1 MAAPVLK
8 FKRGAFAD
16 LPTLAVGEPGF
27 TTDRYQLFVGSPT
40 GNKIIGGGD
49 FWNENSTTEGGG
61 IRLYEGTNNG
71 DDFVELKAPDNVG
84 TSITFTLPGTDGS
97 ANHVLQTNGSGV
109 LTFGELNVSAID
121 IDGATDIGAAIADDD
136 LFIVDDGGGGT
147 NRKTAASRLKTYVL
161 GGSSG
166 ATFTD
171 ITVGSAVTIN
181 SSGVFAPTGVGTF
194 SEVSVGGTTF
204 GTVNGNVDDLITLSG
219 VSAGSTTLGTFTGS
233 TISDNKNVKEALQEL
248 ETQVDSIGGGGA
260 QAASVSV
267 GATDTDA
274 TFFPTFVADNNTTPT
289 QEVFKTDAGLAYNPS
304 SNLLT
309 VSGNASIGGIATV
322 FSDSGVIVTG
332 VVTATSFS
340 GNLTGQATGADQV
353 KTIRTNTSAAHY
365 LTFVDGDNSGTAAN
379 EELNTSLLATF
390 NPSDG
395 SLVANKLTATS
406 NFFIGGTEVTS
417 TATELNVLD
426 GVTAFLDEDD
436 LSSDSATAI
445 PSQQS
450 VKAYVDGQI
459 SGVGVTFLLDAD
471 SGTADVFQTGETLTF
486 SGTANEVET
495 AVSDNTITIGLPN
508 AVVVGT
514 SLSAPTVKTG
524 VIQAGDG
531 TASQTIANSTGKVT
545 TSAAHEVQ
553 GTFTAAGLADL
564 QGNVDIGNAT
574 SDTVTVTGRFDSGLV
589 PSTDNTRDLG
599 SSSLSW
605 KEGHINALE
614 GTQANLS
621 GVATASEFKGTTLTI
636 TGGGSFGGNVSI
648 TGNLSV
654 GGSVTS
660 IDVEDLRIVS
670 PVVELGLERLGDGTL
685 QPPANETTYNSG
697 VVMYYNHVG
706 INSTNA
712 KIAAMFAKVKKGGD
726 MRIGF
731 ATDVEITTVGAGD
744 SVASINHWADIEAR
758 GLYITDCAGTSQVIS
773 CTGSTR
779 NLENITIDGGAFS

>member
-27 TTDRYQLFVGSPT
+27 TTDRYQLFVGSPN

-71 DDFVELKAPDNVG
+71 DDFVELKAPDSVG

-97 ANHVLQTNGSGV
+97 ANQVLQTNGSGV

-161 GGSSG
+161 GGSAG
-166 ATFTD
+166 ATFDTV
-171 ITVGSAVTIN
+171 TVGSAVTIT
-181 SSGVFAPTGVGTF
+181 SDGIDAGASGIITAGGGFVGDLTGNVTGNVTGDLTGTA
-194 SEVSVGGTTF
+194 TTATSANTIK
-204 GTVNGNVDDLITLSG
+204 TVNTPVVNANHYITFVDSDNSTATAETLKTDAGIYYNPFLNQFNANG
-219 VSAGSTTLGTFTGS
+219 VNAGVLSLNSVDVTSTAAELNILDGVTATTADINLLGDLGTFTGT
-233 TISDNKNVKEALQEL
+233 TISDNTGIKTALQEL
-248 ETQVDSIGGGGA
+248 ETELELIGAGGA
-260 QAASVSV
+260 QAASIAV
-267 GATDTDA
+267 GATDTDSS
-274 TFFPTFVADNNTTPT
+274 FFLTFVPDNNASPT
-289 QEVFKTDAGLAYNPS
+289 QEELKTDAGVSYNPS
-304 SNLLT
+304 TNIMT
-309 VSGNASIGGIATV
+309 VGEVS
-322 FSDSGVIVTG
+322 VT
-332 VVTATSFS
+332 T
-340 GNLTGQATGADQV
+340 LD
-353 KTIRTNTSAAHY
+353 
-365 LTFVDGDNSGTAAN
+365 
-379 EELNTSLLATF
+379 
-390 NPSDG
+390 
-395 SLVANKLTATS
+395 
-406 NFFIGGTEVTS
+406 IGGTNVTA

-426 GVTAFLDEDD
+426 GVTAFLDEDN
-436 LSSDSATAI
+436 LGSDSATAI

-450 VKAYVDGQI
+450 VKAYVD
-459 SGVGVTFLLDAD
+459 SSVAGVAVTFLLDAD
-471 SGTADVFQTGETLTF
+471 SGTADVFQTGQTLTF
-486 SGTANEVET
+486 SGTANEVDT

-599 SSSLSW
+599 SSALSW

-670 PVVELGLERLGDGTL
+670 PVVELGLERLPDGTL

-712 KIAAMFAKVKKGGD
+712 KIAAMFAKIKKGGD

-744 SVASINHWADIEAR
+744 SVASINAWADIEAR

-773 CTGSTR
+773 CSGSTR
-779 NLENITIDGGAFS
+779 LLENITIDGGAFS

>member
-71 DDFVELKAPDNVG
+71 DDFVELKAPDSVG

-97 ANHVLQTNGSGV
+97 ANQVLQTNGSGV
-109 LTFGELNVSAID
+109 LTFGELNVTAID

-274 TFFPTFVADNNTTPT
+274 TFFPTFVADNNATPT
-289 QEVFKTDAGLAYNPS
+289 QEVFKTDAGLSYNPS
-304 SNLLT
+304 SNVLT

-340 GNLTGQATGADQV
+340 GDVSGNASSATQVTVTPELSSSTSHFVAFAEQSSDPTDLHRDTGLTYQPS
-353 KTIRTNTSAAHY
+353 TNT
-365 LTFVDGDNSGTAAN
+365 
-379 EELNTSLLATF
+379 
-390 NPSDG
+390 
-395 SLVANKLTATS
+395 LTAGEVSVTTLD
-406 NFFIGGTEVTS
+406 IGGTNVTA

-471 SGTADVFQTGETLTF
+471 SGTADVFQTGQTLTF

-599 SSSLSW
+599 SSALSW

-670 PVVELGLERLGDGTL
+670 PVVELGLERLPDGTL

-744 SVASINHWADIEAR
+744 SVASINAWADIEAR

-773 CTGSTR
+773 CSGSTR
-779 NLENITIDGGAFS
+779 LLENITIDGGAFS